1 MDDAYLTVRPV
12 SEAREELSRALARFR
27 REGASAAPVIFG
39 SHRKPEAVVIPFEA
53 YAELMAQR
61 RRRQAV
67 AEARAAS
74 LLADLPVAAGA
85 ELDADEAQAGDGLT
99 MDDELYARALA
110 RNRRR
115 PTRE

>member
-53 YAELMAQR
+53 YTELMALR

-67 AEARAAS
+67 AEARATS

-85 ELDADEAQAGDGLT
+85 ELDADVAGDGLT

-110 RNRRR
+110 RQRRR